1 MSATSVATY
10 KSSMCNLSML
20 RTASRVHFGP
30 KFGTHEFAKSP
41 FRTICVG
48 LARIIYIRYIYGIF
62 GKEIIKYTVIYGVY
76 IQFWPT
82 LNMRTSYISNIRT
95 KHSCVVY
102 TANIHSQQESPG
114 LRRTSMSVI
123 FVQFKENSVHQ
134 FRSQQEFLGLRRTS
148 MSAIFCSVVNCG
160 LKW

>member
-123 FVQFKENSVHQ
+123 FVQFKKRPPYIN
-134 FRSQQEFLGLRRTS
+134 
-148 MSAIFCSVVNCG
+148 SVVNKKFQGYDAPQC
-160 LKW
+160 L